1 MQAQSGTHSASMDK
15 AYVDRFW
22 ESRDG
27 LKLHYR
33 DYEGCD
39 DRLPVLCLHGLTR
52 NARDFDPLAAELA
65 GDWRLVVPELRGRGQ
80 SDYAKDSASYSPP
93 TYVEDLELLFEEAG
107 LNRFVAIGTSLG
119 GLLTMM
125 LAQRNPLQI
134 AGAVLNDIGP
144 AIEEDGLERI
154 RGYVGL
160 GRSYPTWMHAA
171 RAMREINAQAFP
183 DYEIDH
189 WIGMAKRCMVVGQN
203 GRISFDYDMG
213 IADPFNQPGGEAGV
227 DLWPAFKALE
237 GRPVTILRG
246 EYSDVLA
253 EATVQAMLQRL
264 GTARAVT
271 VPRVGH
277 APVLDETAALD
288 AIRALLAEVAG

>member
-1 MQAQSGTHSASMDK
+1 MDK

-33 DYEGCD
+33 DYAGPD
-39 DRLPVLCLHGLTR
+39 DRPPLLCLHGLTR
-52 NARDFDPLAAELA
+52 NARDFEPLAAELA
-65 GDWRLVVPELRGRGQ
+65 GEWRMIVPDLRGRGQ
-80 SDYAKDSASYSPP
+80 SDYAKESELYVPA
-93 TYVEDLELLFEEAG
+93 TYVEDIEELLVEAEIG
-107 LNRFVAIGTSLG
+107 SFVAIGTSLG

-125 LAQRNPLQI
+125 LAQRAPERI
-134 AGAVLNDIGP
+134 VGAVLNDIGP
-144 AIEEDGLERI
+144 AIEDDGLERI
-154 RGYVGL
+154 RGYVGQ
-160 GRSYPTWMHAA
+160 GRSFPTWMHAA

-189 WIGMAKRCMVVGQN
+189 WLGVAKRCMVVGQN

-213 IADPFNQPGGEAGV
+213 IAEPFNRPGGDAEV

-246 EYSDVLA
+246 EFSDVLSD
-253 EATVQAMLQRL
+253 ATVQLMTQRL
-264 GTARAVT
+264 GTAKVVP

-277 APVLDETAALD
+277 APALDEAAAID
-288 AIRALLAEVAG
+288 AIRSLLVEVSR